1 MEKYGE
7 HEIIVMQNNESQYP
21 YKAVVKIGDNEIEH
35 KGQSESAAIDLVKQ
49 SINKLKS
56 KNIL

>member
-1 MEKYGE
+1 MEIYRD

-21 YKAVVKIGDNEIEH
+21 FKAIAKIGDNEIKH
-35 KGQSESAAIDLVKQ
+35 KGQSESEAIYLVKQ

-56 KNIL
+56 KNVL